1 MIRRPLVTSVLAF
14 ALGAAV
20 AVAPLAARAQQPQ
33 PQAQPPAGRGA
44 GRDLTL
50 AIGEQVVVP
59 SSDIRQYSEGTPG
72 IVDVRT
78 SSDGRIIVVGQR
90 SGSTTLLLIHAGGQ
104 QENLQITVFPRRPEA
119 VQAEIESLLEGYTGV
134 QIRRLGARLYL
145 EGGVASEQQ
154 QRRVQQIAQ
163 LYAGQVESLVSIDP
177 TIVERRINVRL
188 DLYFVEFRTSSQRQ
202 VGLSWPAYIGGSAEN
217 WRFDST
223 FNLIAPLGAQS
234 TPPGAQFA
242 RASLSNQPLPR
253 LDIAS
258 NGGFARV
265 LRQATLITANGTEA
279 RYRNGG
285 EFNARLVAGNG
296 GATLAS
302 IEYGTTIKITPRFD
316 PQSSR
321 IDIRVDVD
329 ISDLTQSGTDLPG
342 RDISQLQTLVNLQL
356 GQSVIMSG
364 FRSRR
369 QTNATSGLPGLRSIP
384 ILGYLFGSEQN
395 IEQEVEGM
403 IFIVPT
409 VVEGI
414 SRSAQDRVAEAL
426 RQYEQFSGDMDDVRL
441 YDPTGAQYR

>member
-1 MIRRPLVTSVLAF
+1 MTRRPIASTVLCLA
-14 ALGAAV
+14 
-20 AVAPLAARAQQPQ
+20 LAAAGVVAAPAALAQQPQ
-33 PQAQPPAGRGA
+33 AQGGNRGGA

-90 SGSTTLLLIHAGGQ
+90 AGSTTLLLIHAGGQ

-145 EGGVASEQQ
+145 EGGVASEAQ

-188 DLYFVEFRTSSQRQ
+188 DLYFVEFRTNSQRQ
-202 VGLSWPAYIGGSAEN
+202 VGLSWPAFVGGAADT
-217 WRFDST
+217 WRFDAT
-223 FNLIAPLGAQS
+223 FNTIAPIGAQS
-234 TPPGAQFA
+234 VPPGVQFA
-242 RASLSNQPLPR
+242 RATLSNQPLPR
-253 LDIAS
+253 LDLAS

-265 LRQATLITANGTEA
+265 LRQATIITANGTEA

-302 IEYGTTIKITPRFD
+302 IEFGTTIKITPRFD

-321 IDIRVDVD
+321 IDIRVDCD
-329 ISDLTQSGTDLPG
+329 ISDLTQSGADLPG
-342 RDISQLQTLVNLQL
+342 RDLSQLQTLVNLQL
-356 GQSVIMSG
+356 GQSIIMSG

-369 QTNATSGLPGLRSIP
+369 QTNATAGLPGLRSIP

-441 YDPTGAQYR
+441 YDATGAQYR